1 MEYCD
6 GSHSYVMKKLAGVM
20 CSIFYVSVTIA
31 NLVMVSGDGAN
42 KKMACACCCVLGFG
56 LSNGLTVPILLYEMD
71 HNCATVR
78 YIVKWDI
85 GIGVLHFIGGLINL
99 NPKGYS
105 AFIGV
110 ASSIYSLYV
119 DISGFEDE
127 IFCDFKSGLIGIIV
141 LDSLEL
147 LIDSVAICAKF
158 FGGSG

>member
-1 MEYCD
+1 M
-6 GSHSYVMKKLAGVM
+6 
-20 CSIFYVSVTIA
+20 
-31 NLVMVSGDGAN
+31 
-42 KKMACACCCVLGFG
+42 
-56 LSNGLTVPILLYEMD
+56 LLYDMD

-78 YIVKWDI
+78 YIMQWDI

-99 NPKGYS
+99 NPKGLYS
-105 AFIGV
+105 AIIGV
-110 ASSIYSLYV
+110 GSSTYSLYV
-119 DISGFEDE
+119 DISGFQDE